1 MVSQISALHDQVEAR
16 AGRTSGTSLGSGGV
30 RHLMQRPCSPEQL
43 LFGTAALGEYSFVLS
58 DELSPVRPRH
68 TGCGSHALRFV
79 TEATQSVV
87 HLVALSRL
95 RFAVGRLPVLTQA
108 AVRITDVEAWHAGG
122 RPAPVVMDLTLT
134 RLGTSGTPS
143 GLKCTATVSVGGV
156 LCAQSRAHFGSPAPA
171 PRPAGAGPLVPSDGP
186 HGVRPLGGGRHGPLR
201 ESVLGAPRVVR
212 EHHMLM
218 DVLPLPR
225 DPTPDPTRPDEAGT
239 ELLVEASCQAAV
251 LTAVEFEGFRGA
263 YCIVTGWSGEFA
275 RPLTGGSPLRCSAV
289 TGAVARDARDRPL
302 LPVRVDFT
310 QGDAY
315 VGAVTID
322 VLQDC

>member
-1 MVSQISALHDQVEAR
+1 
-16 AGRTSGTSLGSGGV
+16 
-30 RHLMQRPCSPEQL
+30 MQRPGSPEQL

-58 DELSPVRPRH
+58 DELPPGRPRH
-68 TGCGSHALRFV
+68 ADCGSHALHFV
-79 TEATQSVV
+79 TEATQSVA

-95 RFAVGRLPVLTQA
+95 RFAADRLPVLTQA
-108 AVRITDVEAWHAGG
+108 AVRITDVEPWRAGG

-134 RLGTSGTPS
+134 GLGTAGAPS

-156 LCAQSRAHFGSPAPA
+156 LCAQSSAHFGSPAQA

-201 ESVLGAPRVVR
+201 ESVLSAPRVVR

-218 DVLPLPR
+218 DVLPHPR
-225 DPTPDPTRPDEAGT
+225 DPALVPTRPDEAGT

-251 LTAVEFEGFRGA
+251 LTAVEFRGFRDA
-263 YCIVTGWSGEFA
+263 YCIVTDWSGEFA
-275 RPLTGGSPLRCSAV
+275 RPLAGESPLRCSAIPG
-289 TGAVARDARDRPL
+289 TVARDADDRPL

-315 VGAVTID
+315 VGAVTVD